1 MTSPNSTSQGVASVV
16 DLQQRRAQRETS
28 KAAQMVEGLRS
39 RDRALCEEFWATHA
53 PLVRGLLR
61 RSLGP
66 STPEIEEYVQ
76 DVFMMLF
83 DKIDALEDP
92 ERLRSFTVGI
102 TLNHARNTLRKR
114 HRWRKRLTFFG
125 MLDKPE
131 APPETATSPRARE
144 AIAITRLYKELDR
157 LDADNRLAFVLRY
170 VEQMSIGE
178 VADAIECSPA
188 TAKRRI
194 KAARDLLIKRAKN
207 DIFLSEYLSASEDRD
222 R

>member
-1 MTSPNSTSQGVASVV
+1 MVA
-16 DLQQRRAQRETS
+16 
-28 KAAQMVEGLRS
+28 GLRS

-53 PLVRGLLR
+53 PIVRGLLR

-83 DKIDALEDP
+83 DKIDTLEDP
-92 ERLRSFTVGI
+92 ERLRSFVVGI
-102 TLNHARNTLRKR
+102 TLNHARNMLRKR
-114 HRWRKRLTFFG
+114 SRWRQRLTFFG
-125 MLDKPE
+125 MLDRQGG
-131 APPETATSPRARE
+131 PPEPVASPQARE
-144 AIAITRLYKELDR
+144 SIAIERLYKELDR
-157 LDADNRLAFVLRY
+157 INADNRLAFVLRY

-194 KAARDLLIKRAKN
+194 KATRELLIKRAKN

-222 R
+222 